1 MYLVTFSNILNQNAM
16 KKKVL
21 MKEVLFFSYQF
32 WQHYPTGSVV
42 MMVDYN
48 KVESASAIKVFI
60 NFTNPIRKA
69 ENRLIRL
76 SLPLVYDTK
85 LNKVRAN

>member
-1 MYLVTFSNILNQNAM
+1 MYLATFSNILYQKAM

-21 MKEVLFFSYQF
+21 MKEILFFSYQF
-32 WQHYPTGSVV
+32 LQHYPTGSVV

-48 KVESASAIKVFI
+48 KVEI
-60 NFTNPIRKA
+60 NSTNPIRKS

-76 SLPLVYDTK
+76 SLPLVYGTN
-85 LNKVRAN
+85 LNKVRTN